1 VLTESQPAGIP
12 GEVQLTPQY
21 VNPIDLQAVDPTY
34 PKHVDRLESD
44 GTTVTTFLVYDRC
57 DTAGITGHEIFF
69 PLCPKTDVAMLST
82 TNGGA
87 TWSPIQKVSDAAGQ
101 QFFGNVA
108 LDVSTGTVNI
118 AYYSTENDG
127 LKTSMQ
133 IFLAQVP
140 SEETTPSAPQQIT
153 SALYDGP
160 LGGFNG
166 NEELPGSYL
175 GVAVAGNG
183 QAGQSHVYI
192 HFSGSVTQGTYNG
205 VPFPITNNILSSFQY

>member
-1 VLTESQPAGIP
+1 
-12 GEVQLTPQY
+12 VQLSPPY
-21 VNPIDLQAVDPTY
+21 VNPVDLVAVDPTY

-44 GTTVTTFLVYDRC
+44 GLTVTTFLVYDRC
-57 DTAGITGHEIFF
+57 DTAGITGDEIFS
-69 PLCPKTDVAMLST
+69 PLCPKTDVVMLST
-82 TNGGA
+82 TDGGSS
-87 TWSPIQKVSDAAGQ
+87 WSPLQKVSTATGQ

-133 IFLAQVP
+133 IFLAQVA
-140 SEETTPSAPQQIT
+140 SGETTPGTPQQIT

-166 NEELPGSYL
+166 NEELPGGYL
-175 GVAVAGNG
+175 GVAVGGTG

-192 HFSGSVTQGTYNG
+192 HFSGSVTEGTYNG
-205 VPFPITNNILSSFQY
+205 VPFPVTNNILTSFQY